1 MAQSRYLPWF
11 LYLYLIFAWG
21 SSFFLIKQGLT
32 AFTPFQIAGLRIL
45 IAGLVML
52 PFIVGRAKEV
62 KAHEWRYILLV
73 GLIGNAIPAF
83 LFPYAETVLNS
94 ATAGILNTLSPLFVL
109 LLGIMFFGLQP
120 NLSQRLGMLVGFV
133 GAIVLILGSGQE
145 IDFWSNAFYSFLV
158 VIATIGYG
166 LSTNIMKRY
175 LNTTPSLLAT
185 GYALFA
191 MAIPYSIY
199 LVGFSGIGEVFREA
213 GDTVWIA
220 FGSVAILAALGT
232 ALALVCF
239 YRLVQ
244 ITGPIFSSSVTYVI
258 PIVALMWGLLDG
270 ETIYPTQYVGVAL
283 ILGGV
288 LLTNRKAKPQLT
300 PYPKSKG

>member
-1 MAQSRYLPWF
+1 
-11 LYLYLIFAWG
+11 
-21 SSFFLIKQGLT
+21 
-32 AFTPFQIAGLRIL
+32 
-45 IAGLVML
+45 
-52 PFIVGRAKEV
+52 
-62 KAHEWRYILLV
+62 
-73 GLIGNAIPAF
+73 
-83 LFPYAETVLNS
+83 
-94 ATAGILNTLSPLFVL
+94 
-109 LLGIMFFGLQP
+109 GLQT
-120 NLSQRLGMLVGFV
+120 NVSQRLGMLVGFI

-145 IDFWSNAFYSFLV
+145 IDFWSNAFYSLLV

-199 LVGFSGIGEVFREA
+199 LVGFSGIDQAFREA

-232 ALALVCF
+232 AFALVCF

-244 ITGPIFSSSVTYVI
+244 ITGPIFSASVTYVI

-270 ETIYPTQYVGVAL
+270 EKIYPTQYAGVAL

-288 LLTNRKAKPQLT
+288 LLTNRKAKPRLT